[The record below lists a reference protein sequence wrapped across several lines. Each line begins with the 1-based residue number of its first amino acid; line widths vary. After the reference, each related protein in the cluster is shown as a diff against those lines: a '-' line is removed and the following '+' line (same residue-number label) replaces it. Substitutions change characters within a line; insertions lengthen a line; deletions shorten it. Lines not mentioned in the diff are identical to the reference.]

1 MKNYLKKIKNIPKRI
16 DREIETYKYKNDK
29 FAGKLHILNVEDS
42 LSYIENNKTSF
53 YRYGDGEIALMM
65 GEGIAFQQADEQ
77 LAKRLIDMLKPE
89 QGMDEIKAA
98 IPYYY
103 FNYEHGLIDFVE
115 GFAYAMKK
123 QRRFL
128 LEYCDKD
135 YVYLD
140 TSISQI
146 YQSYEDYDFDSYFRR
161 VRNLF
166 IGRKV
171 TLVCGRGIFK
181 NIKYNL
187 LGECDSV
194 QYIEAP
200 NKNAYSNYDE
210 ILKNALTIPKDNL
223 VCIVLGPTAKPLA
236 YDLYKAGYQAWDI
249 GHFIKDY
256 DAWKKKSSRDM
267 NTITEFYRPD

>member
-1 MKNYLKKIKNIPKRI
+1 MKNYLKKIKKLPSRI
-16 DREIETYKYKNDK
+16 DREIETFKYKNDK
-29 FAGKLHILNVEDS
+29 FAGKLNILNVEDS
-42 LSYIENNKTSF
+42 ISYIEKNKTSF

-89 QGMDEIKAA
+89 PGMDKIKAA

-128 LEYCDKD
+128 LEHCDKD

-146 YQSYEDYDFDSYFRR
+146 YQSYEEYDFDSYFRR

-166 IGRKV
+166 KGRNV
-171 TLVCGRGIFK
+171 TLICGKGIFK

-187 LGECDSV
+187 LDECDSV
-194 QYIEAP
+194 QYMEAP
-200 NKNAYSNYDE
+200 SKNAYSEYDE

-236 YDLYKAGYQAWDI
+236 YDLFKAGYQAWDI

-256 DAWKKKSSRDM
+256 DAWCKNASRDEA
-267 NTITEFYRPD
+267 TISEFYRPD